1 MHTSDPRP
9 DSKLLS
15 LPADIAEATW
25 SGWQCIAHALHRQ
38 RCESATDRRSQLL
51 HLLGWLAGNLLLVG
65 LLYLLYRYSRF

>member
-1 MHTSDPRP
+1 MHTSDSRH

-25 SGWQCIAHALHRQ
+25 NGWQCIAHTLHRQ
-38 RCESATDRRSQLL
+38 RCEPATSRRSQLL